1 MSDDG
6 SVSRHREEARMK
18 ELLKVAMG
26 TDDISPTL
34 DKRESKIKRDSTDL
48 NQAKTFLED
57 LDDDEGNA
65 NNVPTGEHKSEY
77 SPEIITPHQ
86 HTDSG
91 LRKVTIGGPE
101 PKPPKPPSRRRVLHN
116 QLAESLSSTRD
127 KESKVDQSVNL
138 MDPSYQFPFIRKTGL
153 SESIFGS
160 NKAYKHND
168 AAGNGESGEFI
179 PIGKRTRMRL
189 FRYDLVDVMAMFLV
203 FSIVGAAGLLFFLA
217 NPEDGP
223 GLPKAA
229 SFILPWSSG
238 SSDSGRYDAI
248 MAKLNSSTY
257 VNAHALE
264 TGGTAQNQ
272 AMNWI
277 CNEDPAQLDVEDDFL
292 LSRYALAVLFYS
304 TSGRA
309 PSDSNFNATDWRN
322 TTNWLTAE
330 GYCSWYGITCIGE
343 DDYFESDGNGKV
355 FQVELPD
362 NMLRGALPAEVA
374 ALSDLF
380 ILNLNTNYIA
390 GSIPPEYGRLTNVR
404 DLFLANNKLKGTI
417 PAELGSMKELRKLT
431 LADNDFNGT
440 IPESIGHASHMHYI
454 AMENNFLSGALPKSL
469 SSLSKLGKFENDG
482 MLKTVAYR
490 RLTLLAALI

>member
-1 MSDDG
+1 VIFSKMSDSETDEDKWKKD
-6 SVSRHREEARMK
+6 RLK
-18 ELLKVAMG
+18 ELMEAGQAVEE
-26 TDDISPTL
+26 ISEASN
-34 DKRESKIKRDSTDL
+34 RASVEIKPDSEAL
-48 NQAKTFLED
+48 SSAK
-57 LDDDEGNA
+57 DEGNA

-77 SPEIITPHQ
+77 SPEIIIPHQ
-86 HTDSG
+86 QTDSG

-101 PKPPKPPSRRRVLHN
+101 PKPPEPPSHRRVLHD
-116 QLAESLSSTRD
+116 QLAESLSSTGD
-127 KESKVDQSVNL
+127 KDSRVDQSVNL
-138 MDPSYQFPFIRKTGL
+138 MDPSKARSPFPFIQKTGL

-160 NKAYKHND
+160 NKADKHND

-179 PIGKRTRMRL
+179 PIGKRTRRRL
-189 FRYDLVDVMAMFLV
+189 FRYDLVMAMFLL
-203 FSIVGAAGLLFFLA
+203 FSIVGLALGFYLA

-223 GLPKAA
+223 GFPQAA
-229 SFILPWSSG
+229 SSILPWSSG
-238 SSDSGRYDAI
+238 SSDSGRCDAV

-257 VNAHALE
+257 VNVHALE

-272 AMNWI
+272 AMKWI
-277 CNEDPAQLDVEDDFL
+277 CDEDPAQLDVEDDFL

-304 TSGRA
+304 TSGRD
-309 PSDSNFNATDWRN
+309 PSDSTFNATDWRN

-330 GYCSWYGITCIGE
+330 GYCSWYGIRCIGE
-343 DDYFESDGNGKV
+343 DDYFEFDGNGKV

-404 DLFLANNKLKGTI
+404 DMFLANNKLKGTI
-417 PAELGSMKELRKLT
+417 PAELGSMQELRKLT
-431 LADNDFNGT
+431 LADNDLNGT

-454 AMENNFLSGALPKSL
+454 AIENNFLSGALPKNL
-469 SSLSKLGKFENDG
+469 SSLSKLGKLENDG
-482 MLKTVAYR
+482 ILKKVPWR
-490 RLTLLAALI
+490 RLTLLATLI

>member
-1 MSDDG
+1 
-6 SVSRHREEARMK
+6 MK

-26 TDDISPTL
+26 TDDIPETL
-34 DKRESKIKRDSTDL
+34 DKRESKINLDSTAL

-57 LDDDEGNA
+57 LDGDEGNA
-65 NNVPTGEHKSEY
+65 NNVPIGEHKSEY
-77 SPEIITPHQ
+77 IPEIITPHQ

-101 PKPPKPPSRRRVLHN
+101 PKPPIPPSRRRVLHD
-116 QLAESLSSTRD
+116 QLAESVSSTRD
-127 KESKVDQSVNL
+127 KDSKVYESVNL
-138 MDPSYQFPFIRKTGL
+138 MDPSLAPNPFKTGL

-160 NKAYKHND
+160 NKENKDID
-168 AAGNGESGEFI
+168 AARSGE
-179 PIGKRTRMRL
+179 KMTRVRL
-189 FRYDLVDVMAMFLV
+189 FRYDLVIVVLFIGALGTLY
-203 FSIVGAAGLLFFLA
+203 FSTNLDNV
-217 NPEDGP
+217 P
-223 GLPKAA
+223 GFGKAA
-229 SFILPWSSG
+229 SSILPWSSG
-238 SSDSGRYDAI
+238 SSDSGRYDTI

-257 VNAHALE
+257 VNVQAVE

-272 AMNWI
+272 AMKWI
-277 CNEDPAQLDVEDDFL
+277 CKEDPAQLDVEDDYL

-309 PSDSNFNATDWRN
+309 PSESNFNATDWRN
-322 TTNWLTAE
+322 TTNWLTVE

-343 DDYFESDGNGKV
+343 DDYLESDGNGKV
-355 FQVELPD
+355 FQVELTD
-362 NMLRGALPAEVA
+362 NMLRGVLPAEVA
-374 ALSDLF
+374 ALSDLV
-380 ILNLNTNYIA
+380 ILDLNTNYIA

-404 DLFLANNKLKGTI
+404 DLFLANNKLHGAI

-469 SSLSKLGKFENDG
+469 SSLSKLGKFENDDI
-482 MLKTVAYR
+482 LKTVACR
-490 RLTLLAALI
+490 RLMLLAALI